1 MVKKFIFMEKTAK
14 AKRTL
19 LLSAFI
25 TALSAPMVEFKT
37 ALIYYYMIF
46 FINFVLLKQ
55 WHLLLCIAIVNPIK

>member
-1 MVKKFIFMEKTAK
+1 MTLFYDSFSSFLAF
-14 AKRTL
+14 RL